1 MLQMWS
7 VSPVYSLLPVI
18 CEVSVSVTNS
28 FMAPIVAVAATICFT
43 QLFCCQ
49 ILFGC
54 RKLNELKERE
64 REDGAQSMHVH
75 SYIILIWILRSYR
88 NQWNPLKT
96 ELNLFDWIRQIFRLK
111 IVKEVDGWRSDDK
124 EQFYFL
130 NTWIHKIYRETI
142 RKNHQT
148 RPAY

>member
-1 MLQMWS
+1 MWS
-7 VSPVYSLLPVI
+7 VSPVFSLQPVI

-64 REDGAQSMHVH
+64 RMERRACMCTAFFYH
-75 SYIILIWILRSYR
+75 I
-88 NQWNPLKT
+88 
-96 ELNLFDWIRQIFRLK
+96 NLD
-111 IVKEVDGWRSDDK
+111 S
-124 EQFYFL
+124 
-130 NTWIHKIYRETI
+130 
-142 RKNHQT
+142 
-148 RPAY
+148 

>member
-7 VSPVYSLLPVI
+7 VSPVHSLQPVM

-28 FMAPIVAVAATICFT
+28 FMAPIVAATICFT

-54 RKLNELKERE
+54 QNLNELKE

-75 SYIILIWILRSYR
+75 SYIIFI
-88 NQWNPLKT
+88 
-96 ELNLFDWIRQIFRLK
+96 
-111 IVKEVDGWRSDDK
+111 
-124 EQFYFL
+124 
-130 NTWIHKIYRETI
+130 
-142 RKNHQT
+142 
-148 RPAY
+148 

>member
-7 VSPVYSLLPVI
+7 VSPVYSLQPVI

-64 REDGAQSMHVH
+64 DGAQSMHVH
-75 SYIILIWILRSYR
+75 SYIILIWILWSYM
-88 NQWNPLKT
+88 NQ
-96 ELNLFDWIRQIFRLK
+96 
-111 IVKEVDGWRSDDK
+111 
-124 EQFYFL
+124 
-130 NTWIHKIYRETI
+130 
-142 RKNHQT
+142 
-148 RPAY
+148 

>member
-7 VSPVYSLLPVI
+7 VSPVHSLQPVM

-28 FMAPIVAVAATICFT
+28 FMATIVAATICFT

-54 RKLNELKERE
+54 QNLNELKE

-75 SYIILIWILRSYR
+75 SYIIFI
-88 NQWNPLKT
+88 
-96 ELNLFDWIRQIFRLK
+96 
-111 IVKEVDGWRSDDK
+111 
-124 EQFYFL
+124 
-130 NTWIHKIYRETI
+130 
-142 RKNHQT
+142 
-148 RPAY
+148 

>member
-64 REDGAQSMHVH
+64 DGAAVPMLQ
-75 SYIILIWILRSYR
+75 YIT
-88 NQWNPLKT
+88 QFAGPLAQGV
-96 ELNLFDWIRQIFRLK
+96 LD
-111 IVKEVDGWRSDDK
+111 
-124 EQFYFL
+124 
-130 NTWIHKIYRETI
+130 
-142 RKNHQT
+142 
-148 RPAY
+148 PP

>member
-7 VSPVYSLLPVI
+7 VSPVFSLQPVI

-64 REDGAQSMHVH
+64 RGWSAEHACAFLYHTNLDSLVLYE
-75 SYIILIWILRSYR
+75 SVKSSE
-88 NQWNPLKT
+88 NQ
-96 ELNLFDWIRQIFRLK
+96 
-111 IVKEVDGWRSDDK
+111 
-124 EQFYFL
+124 
-130 NTWIHKIYRETI
+130 TI
-142 RKNHQT
+142 
-148 RPAY
+148 

>member
-7 VSPVYSLLPVI
+7 VSPVFSLQPVI

-64 REDGAQSMHVH
+64 DGAQSMHVH
-75 SYIILIWILRSYR
+75 SYIILIWILWSYR
-88 NQWNPLKT
+88 NQ
-96 ELNLFDWIRQIFRLK
+96 
-111 IVKEVDGWRSDDK
+111 
-124 EQFYFL
+124 
-130 NTWIHKIYRETI
+130 
-142 RKNHQT
+142 
-148 RPAY
+148 

>member
-7 VSPVYSLLPVI
+7 VSPVHSLQPVM

-28 FMAPIVAVAATICFT
+28 FIAPIVTATICFT

-54 RKLNELKERE
+54 QNLNELKE

-75 SYIILIWILRSYR
+75 SYIIFI
-88 NQWNPLKT
+88 
-96 ELNLFDWIRQIFRLK
+96 
-111 IVKEVDGWRSDDK
+111 
-124 EQFYFL
+124 
-130 NTWIHKIYRETI
+130 
-142 RKNHQT
+142 
-148 RPAY
+148 

>member
-7 VSPVYSLLPVI
+7 VSPVYSLQPVI

-64 REDGAQSMHVH
+64 DGAQSMPMHVH

-88 NQWNPLKT
+88 NQ
-96 ELNLFDWIRQIFRLK
+96 
-111 IVKEVDGWRSDDK
+111 
-124 EQFYFL
+124 
-130 NTWIHKIYRETI
+130 
-142 RKNHQT
+142 
-148 RPAY
+148 